1 MPTVLE
7 QHYSSQTT
15 RNLAQHL
22 CNGWPALRRTSEYT
36 MARRSARLQKVYLI
50 TFIALVYM
58 RLLITNPLAAHADA
72 GSWRR

>member
-1 MPTVLE
+1 
-7 QHYSSQTT
+7 
-15 RNLAQHL
+15 
-22 CNGWPALRRTSEYT
+22 